1 MGWDAM
7 NFIRQFTSLT
17 AAALLGG
24 CVAQAETVED
34 PLLWGRVDCQRL
46 AENPALQQDFDQAKT
61 ICLSR
66 AQAASVAGT
75 ANMPGGYGIGSA
87 MVAGMNKGIA
97 SNQIA
102 TATVNGCMGEMG
114 YLFKTRS
121 EHLAICEA
129 ITEQRQRVAAA
140 TAPVAVKKRTAGPA
154 KLPVQPPPSTAPVEM
169 Q

>member
-1 MGWDAM
+1 MGAAM
-7 NFIRQFTSLT
+7 IFIRQFTSLSV
-17 AAALLGG
+17 AALLAG
-24 CVAQAETVED
+24 CVAQAETVAED

-75 ANMPGGYGIGSA
+75 ANMPGGYGIGGA
-87 MVAGMNKGIA
+87 MVAGMNKGVA

-140 TAPVAVKKRTAGPA
+140 TAPVAVKKRA
-154 KLPVQPPPSTAPVEM
+154 KLPVQPPLSTAPVET